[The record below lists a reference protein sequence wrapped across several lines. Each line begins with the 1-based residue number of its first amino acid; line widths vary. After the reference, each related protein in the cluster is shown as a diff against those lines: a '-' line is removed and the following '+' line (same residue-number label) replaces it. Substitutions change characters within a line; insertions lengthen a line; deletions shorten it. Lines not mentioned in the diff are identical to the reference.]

1 MNMKQFQPGPQKNRR
16 FFGVEQELT
25 KGLQAS
31 AYLICSGD
39 DFLLYETLSI
49 IRDKYSDAGAL
60 NFDIFDMNSP
70 DDSKPVEQILDIL
83 NTLPFLSDRRLVI
96 IENIQKL
103 SKKDAGKIE
112 GYISNPSPASLLIML
127 HKGTP
132 QKLFSAQ
139 APSTGS
145 GQAVKNLKTL
155 TLAVPEKDIGQW
167 IKDRAKR
174 KGIEITDRAA
184 EYLISSAGADLGM
197 LYAEIKK
204 ISFLGTKNIDIDEIK
219 NIVYTGAE
227 YSAFDLVNALKK
239 KDAAAVFGIFQS
251 ARKNIEPQMLLGALN
266 WQYANLQSKSHHK
279 GERFFR
285 MVFKLLHEADASVKT
300 SRSYVIEDLFVKLL
314 KVT

>member
-1 MNMKQFQPGPQKNRR
+1 MSMKQFHH
-16 FFGVEQELT
+16 ELT
-25 KGLQAS
+25 KGLQAP
-31 AYLICSGD
+31 AYVICSGD
-39 DFLLYETLSI
+39 DFLLYESLSI
-49 IRDKYSDAGAL
+49 IRDKYSDAPAF

-70 DDSKPVEQILDIL
+70 DDIKPVEQILDIL

-132 QKLFSAQ
+132 QKMFS
-139 APSTGS
+139 T
-145 GQAVKNLKTL
+145 QAVKNLKTL
-155 TLAVPEKDIGQW
+155 TLTVPEKDVGQW

-174 KGIEITDRAA
+174 KGVEITDRAI
-184 EYLISSAGADLGM
+184 EYLISSVGTDLGM

-227 YSAFDLVNALKK
+227 YSAFDLVNALKNRDK
-239 KDAAAVFGIFQS
+239 AGVFRIFES

-266 WQYANLQSKSHHK
+266 WQYANLRNRYHK
-279 GERFFR
+279 KDEKFFWT
-285 MVFKLLHEADASVKT
+285 VFKLLHEADASVKT
-300 SRSYVIEDLFVKLL
+300 SHSYVMEDLFVKML
-314 KVT
+314 KVN